1 MKKRILIPIFL
12 LVLTLSASAQ
22 KGLYVGAGGSVLSTW
37 ITNQNNYGQVFEM
50 DYEHRIGS
58 NGHINLGYDFNAS
71 IGLKLEAGY
80 GMLGQKYKDMHK
92 DTIYTRTINLNYF
105 QLPLLFKFRTA
116 GEKVKF
122 YVMAGPQFNFLMSAK
137 QEYYKREKIYSDSI
151 LNPINAKRFKIG
163 EEDVKNRYSSMDI
176 MARIDLGVDI
186 YFIPNLYLNAGLTM
200 AYGLIDIN
208 AEEFRIPDHSSGEY
222 NPSHNLYG
230 GLNVG
235 IQYRIPLSKK

>member
-1 MKKRILIPIFL
+1 MKTRILITFFL
-12 LVLTLSASAQ
+12 FVLTWSASAQ
-22 KGLYVGAGGSVLSTW
+22 NGLYVGAGGSVLSTW

-50 DYEHRIGS
+50 DYQHRIGS
-58 NGHINLGYDFNAS
+58 NGHINLGYDFNAN

-80 GMLGQKYKDMHK
+80 GMLGQKYKDTHN
-92 DTIYTRTINLNYF
+92 DTTYTRKINLDYF
-105 QLPLLFKFRTA
+105 QLPILFKYRTT

-122 YVMAGPQFNFLMSAK
+122 YMMAGPQFNFLMSAK
-137 QEYYKREKIYSDSI
+137 QEYYKLEKTYNDSVI
-151 LNPINAKRFKIG
+151 NPINFKKFKIG

-176 MARIDLGVDI
+176 MARIDLGADI

-200 AYGLIDIN
+200 AYGLMDIN
-208 AEEFRIPDHSSGEY
+208 AEEFRIADHSSREY